1 MQRMFPRA
9 LLACI
14 NEDRQPSA
22 SELASVTDK
31 VWLEA
36 FVTPGRSDNRQCA
49 AMLAKTALTGH
60 SPV

>member
-14 NEDRQPSA
+14 NEGRQPRA

-31 VWLEA
+31 VWRGA
-36 FVTPGRSDNRQCA
+36 FVRSGQSDNRQRA
-49 AMLAKTALTGH
+49 FMLAKTALTGH
-60 SPV
+60 SSV